1 MYASF
6 RSVTAKK
13 RQNINPHPDGK
24 FFVDLIGLGILRDD
38 TATEMLLL
46 LMLSSKDIKGT
57 IEVTYACMAHFQMV
71 LQKVTSFLSL
81 VCVRILDVYLAYLI
95 TWIRR
100 KAKQS
105 CFA

>member
-24 FFVDLIGLGILRDD
+24 FFVDLIGLGISLRDD

-57 IEVTYACMAHFQMV
+57 IEVMYACMAHFQMV
-71 LQKVTSFLSL
+71 LQKSNF
-81 VCVRILDVYLAYLI
+81 
-95 TWIRR
+95 
-100 KAKQS
+100 
-105 CFA
+105 FP